1 VESEDKT
8 DTYYEEKKT
17 ISRTNNTIS
26 DPAKAKTEVI
36 EERSVVVPT
45 SSNDVEVYK
54 VQTSTIATTT
64 ASPPPIS
71 AEGKSTTAAEEK
83 EEESISEKAREA
95 GRSLKDLVY
104 SLGKKTKE
112 IAEEKSRDIRDQSV
126 NISTTSDAHDIQ
138 SLGSD
143 VDKLVNVFEE
153 TMTEIHKEPYND
165 QESLFAAYKRLLEE
179 QIKVINARLE
189 LASRLKPGA

>member
-1 VESEDKT
+1 
-8 DTYYEEKKT
+8 
-17 ISRTNNTIS
+17 
-26 DPAKAKTEVI
+26 
-36 EERSVVVPT
+36 
-45 SSNDVEVYK
+45 VYK

-83 EEESISEKAREA
+83 EESISEKAREA